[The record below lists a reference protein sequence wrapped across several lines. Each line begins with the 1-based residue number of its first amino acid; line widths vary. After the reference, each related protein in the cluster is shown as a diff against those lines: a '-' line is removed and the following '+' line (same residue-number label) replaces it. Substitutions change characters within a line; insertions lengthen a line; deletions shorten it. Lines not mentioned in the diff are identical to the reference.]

1 MEKLNVTRET
11 IIRTIICAIALVNSL
26 LIIAGHKTINIGDE
40 TIEQGVSFLFTLS
53 TTVWGFWK
61 NNSFTKEAI
70 ESDSYMHVLKDLRG
84 TENEI

>member
-26 LIIAGHKTINIGDE
+26 LIIAGHKTINVGDE
-40 TIEQGVSFLFTLS
+40 TVEQGVSFLFTLS

-61 NNSFTKEAI
+61 NNSFTQPALNGDKLMKEMK
-70 ESDSYMHVLKDLRG
+70 SKGV
-84 TENEI
+84 